1 MSRIALVTG
10 ANRGIG
16 LEIARQLAQRGLTVV
31 LTARDAVKSEAA
43 AQQLRAELG
52 LSDEVLSHPLDVAD
66 ERSVQALRA
75 WADAELGQ
83 VDVLVNNAGILPDR
97 DKTALT
103 ISSALVREVLD
114 TNTLGPM
121 WLCQAFMP
129 GMLERNYGRI
139 VNVASE
145 SAQLKNQR
153 GRWPAYN
160 LSKLALNAL
169 TMQFAGLAAKKDV
182 LVNSMHPGWVQSDMG
197 GPTAPRTLAQ
207 GADTATWLATLPA
220 GGPNGQFFFDRKP
233 MDW

>member
-1 MSRIALVTG
+1 MSMTAIVTG

-31 LTARDAVKSEAA
+31 LTARDAAKGEAA
-43 AQQLRAELG
+43 AQRLRAELG
-52 LSDEVLSHPLDVAD
+52 LGDEVLSHPLDVAD
-66 ERSVQALRA
+66 ERSVQTLRA
-75 WADAELGQ
+75 WSDAELGQ

-103 ISSALVREVLD
+103 ISSALMREVLE
-114 TNTLGPM
+114 TNTLGPL

-145 SAQLKNQR
+145 SAQLKNQH

-169 TMQFAGLAAKKDV
+169 TLQFAGLTSKKDV
-182 LVNSMHPGWVQSDMG
+182 LVNSVHPGWVQSDMG

-220 GGPNGQFFFDRKP
+220 GGPNGQFFFDRRP